1 MNNVSIDGTEGKVL
15 MQLHQ
20 KSGGSIRLSAS
31 PLTLKG
37 PKQAHS
43 VHQSEEFKKPD
54 DNNCNENPDL
64 EWPGQ

>member
-20 KSGGSIRLSAS
+20 KSGGSIRPSAS

-54 DNNCNENPDL
+54 DNKCNENPDL

>member
-1 MNNVSIDGTEGKVL
+1 MNNVSIGGTEVKVL

-20 KSGGSIRLSAS
+20 KSGGSIRPPAS

-37 PKQAHS
+37 PKQ
-43 VHQSEEFKKPD
+43 VHFVHESEEFKKPD